1 MKNKFKSISQNR
13 INQIYNNERMKNKM
27 KQKNLFKIIKNIF
40 NKIKILRNNKIS
52 NHFRVKIKFNNK
64 MLQKQN

>member
-1 MKNKFKSISQNR
+1 MNNKQYNIIQIFLFMKENAV
-13 INQIYNNERMKNKM
+13 